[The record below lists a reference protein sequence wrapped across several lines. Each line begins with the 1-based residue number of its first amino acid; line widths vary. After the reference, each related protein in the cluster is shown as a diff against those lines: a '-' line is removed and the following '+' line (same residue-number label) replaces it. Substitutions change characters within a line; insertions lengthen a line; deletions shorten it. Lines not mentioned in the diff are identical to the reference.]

1 MALLSSLL
9 GSTFKGDASTVV
21 GPTGPQGPT
30 GPEGP
35 TGPTGPT
42 GPQGTTGPTGTTG
55 DPGPTGPTGSTGP
68 TGPQGSTGPAGPG
81 LPISGATNQVLQK
94 LSGTDYDYT
103 WKSKT
108 NFPGE
113 AYIETMNLAT
123 APGSAIVFDTLSNS
137 GIYYSSSTT
146 AAMSLNIRGS
156 ATATLNNTLAI
167 GQTTTLIVLVTNG
180 ATAYAITTFQVDG
193 ASVTPKWLGGSAPTG
208 TANAIDV
215 YNFTVIKTAASTYTI
230 LAGASKFV

>member
-1 MALLSSLL
+1 MALLSTLL

-30 GPEGP
+30 GAEGP
-35 TGPTGPT
+35 TGL
-42 GPQGTTGPTGTTG
+42 QGLT
-55 DPGPTGPTGSTGP
+55 GPTGPTGSTGSAGP
-68 TGPQGSTGPAGPG
+68 TGSTGPTGADGPTGPTGPG

-113 AYIETMNLAT
+113 SYIETMTLST
-123 APGSAIVFDTLSNS
+123 APGSAIVFDTLLNS
-137 GIYYSSSTT
+137 GIYYSSNTT
-146 AAMSLNIRGS
+146 ANISLNIRGS
-156 ATATLNNTLAI
+156 STATLNNTLAV

-180 ATAYAITTFQVDG
+180 ATAYALTTFQVDG